1 MLLVII
7 FVLFIF
13 IVIIF
18 KNWKVKGERCY
29 EYIEDDNKN
38 IDLKIKKCCML
49 FWWSI
54 YIVYILIVLC
64 ILVLG
69 FFMFLYFLEFGLEKM
84 NNWMFFFVFG
94 IVLGV
99 LIFELLKV
107 KRNIYIFCLNG
118 KYYIFYNVVCECMCF
133 MLNV

>member
-1 MLLVII
+1 M
-7 FVLFIF
+7 
-13 IVIIF
+13 
-18 KNWKVKGERCY
+18 KGERCY

-118 KYYIFYNVVCECMCF
+118 KYIFYNVVCECMCF